1 MFFGLKFLFY
11 NYEKFAPK
19 MFEPNLTLWA
29 QFFTFAF
36 SENKKLAEKRS
47 WLHCWAGLCD
57 GVSSDSFSLLVDFHN
72 KQC

>member
-19 MFEPNLTLWA
+19 IFEPNLTLWA

-47 WLHCWAGLCD
+47 WR
-57 GVSSDSFSLLVDFHN
+57 
-72 KQC
+72 